1 MTLSE
6 LRKHLNRCMKNPNRK
21 KKRDNLSV
29 DATPKTRRE
38 YSCFVKFE
46 GHTGIAIGEKL
57 VDCLEDWCL
66 KDIFGVTL
74 TMPANTVAMDHL
86 KQVVTRWTRSP
97 IRAKYLHVRCS
108 AHVLALVIKYAV
120 RLFNESVKRIR
131 SVVKYVLGSPS
142 RYEKF
147 KQCASLAKVDYKKAL
162 NLDVYTRWNITYL
175 MLEDAQ
181 RYEKVFAMLAQ
192 IDKDFQERFI
202 FEQDK
207 DSVLPSDADI
217 EEAIASDDILE
228 EVVEDTEEDEEV
240 FFDATVNFSAS
251 TQVTTHSFLWE
262 LVFIHE
268 QLIEFRENVASDPF
282 IARMSRLMFAKYNK
296 YWGVYEKMN
305 PVMFFAQLLDPR
317 EKLKGLE
324 FTLNCLFEN
333 NLWEVQR
340 IMRKVKLEF
349 QELFDDYSSVY
360 STHEEGSSSV
370 ASANANRIGLEIAS
384 AGFATII
391 FVCND
396 HISFLVDLP

>member
-1 MTLSE
+1 
-6 LRKHLNRCMKNPNRK
+6 
-21 KKRDNLSV
+21 
-29 DATPKTRRE
+29 
-38 YSCFVKFE
+38 
-46 GHTGIAIGEKL
+46 
-57 VDCLEDWCL
+57 
-66 KDIFGVTL
+66 
-74 TMPANTVAMDHL
+74 MDHL
-86 KQVVTRWTRSP
+86 KQVVTSWIRSP

-108 AHVLALVIKYAV
+108 AHVLALVIKDAV

-131 SVVKYVLGSPS
+131 SVIKYVLGSPS

-162 NLDVYTRWNITYL
+162 NLDVYTRWNNTYL
-175 MLEDAQ
+175 MLEAAQ

-207 DSVLPSDADI
+207 ESVLPSDADI

-228 EVVEDTEEDEEV
+228 EVVEDMEEDEEVEDMEEEVNKKKKKKVKTHAPYAEDWAYARGLVKCLKV
-240 FFDATVNFSAS
+240 FFDATVSFSAS

-282 IARMSRLMFAKYNK
+282 ISRMSRLMFAMYNK

-333 NLWEVQR
+333 NLCEVQR

-370 ASANANRIGLEIAS
+370 ASVVASSVSTPSQGLKSRIQSRKRQHWDNPSCVEEARTTELDRYLTDVMMDGKMREVDQDDDFDILAWWQANANSIL
-384 AGFATII
+384 
-391 FVCND
+391 
-396 HISFLVDLP
+396 

>member
-1 MTLSE
+1 
-6 LRKHLNRCMKNPNRK
+6 
-21 KKRDNLSV
+21 
-29 DATPKTRRE
+29 
-38 YSCFVKFE
+38 
-46 GHTGIAIGEKL
+46 
-57 VDCLEDWCL
+57 
-66 KDIFGVTL
+66 
-74 TMPANTVAMDHL
+74 
-86 KQVVTRWTRSP
+86 
-97 IRAKYLHVRCS
+97 
-108 AHVLALVIKYAV
+108 
-120 RLFNESVKRIR
+120 
-131 SVVKYVLGSPS
+131 
-142 RYEKF
+142 
-147 KQCASLAKVDYKKAL
+147 
-162 NLDVYTRWNITYL
+162 
-175 MLEDAQ
+175 MLEAAQ

-192 IDKDFQERFI
+192 IDKDFQEKFI
-202 FEQDK
+202 FEKDK
-207 DSVLPSDADI
+207 ESVLPSDADI

-228 EVVEDTEEDEEV
+228 EVV
-240 FFDATVNFSAS
+240 FFDATINFSAS

-333 NLWEVQR
+333 NLWKVQR

-370 ASANANRIGLEIAS
+370 ASVVASSVSTPSQGLKSRMQSRKRHHWDNPSCVEEARTTELDRYLTDVMMDGKMREVDQDDDFDILAWWQANANMYKVLSYIARDILALPVSSVSSES
-384 AGFATII
+384 AFSTGKRVLTPWRAFY
-391 FVCND
+391 VYKD
-396 HISFLVDLP
+396 S